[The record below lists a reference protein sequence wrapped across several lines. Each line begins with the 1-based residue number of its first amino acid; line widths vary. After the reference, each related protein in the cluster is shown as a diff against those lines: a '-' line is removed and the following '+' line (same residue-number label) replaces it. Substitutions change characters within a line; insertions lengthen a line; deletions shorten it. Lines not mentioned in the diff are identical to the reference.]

1 MMKRWLLIAVLTLS
15 ACSSQEDNVLKA
27 KSVLTPS
34 EMLKKIRSNNEVQN
48 EVVFTALPDDAVIDL
63 LSFSQRAEQAG
74 DYVQANSLLNTG
86 VQIDPKNPEVSQ
98 MLAEIALLQEAWPN
112 AEKFALQSYAF
123 GPKLGGL
130 CRRNWL
136 TVHFAKAAQ
145 GQPMADYVLAKNLNE
160 CTLVPPVRM

>member
-1 MMKRWLLIAVLTLS
+1 MKRGLFIAALILT
-15 ACSSQEDNVLKA
+15 ACSSQDDNVLKV

-34 EMLKKIRSNNEVQN
+34 EMLIKIRSNNEVQN

-63 LSFSQRAEQAG
+63 LGLAERAEQAG
-74 DYVQANSLLNTG
+74 DYVQANSLLNKAI
-86 VQIDPKNPEVSQ
+86 QIDAKNPQVSQ
-98 MLAEIALLQEAWPN
+98 MLAEIALLQEYWTN
-112 AEKFALQSYAF
+112 AEKFALQSYQF